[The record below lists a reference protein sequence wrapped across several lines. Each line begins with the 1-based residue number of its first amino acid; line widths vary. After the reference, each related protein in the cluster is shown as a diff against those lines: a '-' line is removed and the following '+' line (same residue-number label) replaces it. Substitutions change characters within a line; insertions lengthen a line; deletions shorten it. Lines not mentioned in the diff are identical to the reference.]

1 MLIDTGVTIACKCTS
16 CGSFE
21 FFDVSMF
28 TLLYKKNFDLPCRC
42 RESNI
47 SIKKDSEKSFLI
59 IIPCIG
65 CGNKHTY
72 LFTRK
77 NILSGQL
84 LVFNCPETDI
94 QICFTGKD
102 EAVRRKVDS
111 LEKEFDELINAYGY
125 ESYFLNTQVMF
136 DTLNHIHDIALKNN
150 LYCECGSE
158 DIELVLL
165 SDCVFL
171 RCGKC
176 NGSIRLA
183 AAKNE
188 DLKKLLEEDQIVIS
202 RNRCSCHSNKLEKP
216 VL

>member
-1 MLIDTGVTIACKCTS
+1 
-16 CGSFE
+16 
-21 FFDVSMF
+21 MF
-28 TLLYKKNFDLPCRC
+28 TLLYKSDFVLPCRC
-42 RESNI
+42 RESGI
-47 SIKKDSEKSFLI
+47 SIKKEGEKSFLLV
-59 IIPCIG
+59 IPCIG

-84 LVFNCPETDI
+84 LSFNCPETDI
-94 QICFTGKD
+94 QICFIGKD
-102 EAVRRKVDS
+102 EAVRRKVDY

-125 ESYFLNTQVMF
+125 ESYFSNTQVMF

-158 DIELVLL
+158 DIELILL

-171 RCGKC
+171 RCAKC

-188 DLKKLLEEDQIVIS
+188 DLKKILGEDQIVIS
-202 RNRCSCHSNKLEKP
+202 MNRDGLRPGKIEKP

>member
-1 MLIDTGVTIACKCTS
+1 MLIDTSVTIAYKCTS

-28 TLLYKKNFDLPCRC
+28 TLLYKKNFTLPCRC
-42 RESNI
+42 KESSI
-47 SIKKDSEKSFLI
+47 SIKKDSEKNFLI
-59 IIPCIG
+59 VIPCIG
-65 CGNKHTY
+65 CGSRHTY

-77 NILSGQL
+77 SILSGEL

-94 QICFTGKD
+94 QICFIGKD
-102 EAVRRKVDS
+102 EAVRGKVDS
-111 LEKEFDELINAYGY
+111 LEKEFDELINTYGY

-150 LYCECGSE
+150 LYCECGSDE
-158 DIELVLL
+158 IELVLL

-176 NGSIRLA
+176 GGSIKVP

-188 DLKKLLEEDQIVIS
+188 DLKNLLDENQIVVS
-202 RNRCSCHSNKLEKP
+202 MNRRSYQVNKLEKP
-216 VL
+216 LL